1 MKLSVI
7 MPVYNRERY
16 VVAALRSLIRQRDAA
31 DLDIIVID
39 DGSTDG
45 SAQAVRAMMDEASC
59 IRLFRQENMGV
70 TRARNSGLSRLKP
83 ETELVSFLDSDDIS
97 PAGRFAADLDLF
109 RRDPSLEL
117 TYSRMMLVDRI
128 DDETLEPTRDSTSIT
143 VRGIHLSAA
152 IFSRRLV
159 DRIGAFD
166 EDFVQAEDTDFLLRS
181 FEVGPRCALPDTLAL
196 YYRRH
201 AGNMTRQQDVQ
212 SREFMR
218 AIYKSMKRRRG
229 NPSLKPIEGIF
240 ELKKLAD
247 WQFMS

>member
-7 MPVYNRERY
+7 MPVHNRETY
-16 VVAALRSLIRQRDAA
+16 VGAALRSLIRQRDAA

-45 SAQAVRAMMDEASC
+45 SAEAVRSMMGEASC

-70 TRARNSGLSRLKP
+70 TRARNSGLGRLRP

-117 TYSRMMLVDRI
+117 TYSRMMLVDRL
-128 DDETLEPTRDSTSIT
+128 DDETLEPTRDSNSIT

-159 DRIGAFD
+159 DRIGSFD
-166 EDFVQAEDTDFLLRS
+166 EDFAQAEDTDFLLRS
-181 FEVGPRCALPDTLAL
+181 FEVGPRYVLPDTLAL

-201 AGNMTRQQDVQ
+201 AGNMTRQEDVQ
-212 SREFMR
+212 AREFMR
-218 AIYKSMKRRRG
+218 AIYKSMKRRRAD
-229 NPSLKPIEGIF
+229 PSLKPIEGIF

-247 WQFMS
+247 WRFM

>member
-45 SAQAVRAMMDEASC
+45 SAQAVRAMMDEAPC
-59 IRLFRQENMGV
+59 IRLFQQENMGV
-70 TRARNSGLSRLKP
+70 TQARNSGLSRLNP

-128 DDETLEPTRDSTSIT
+128 DDETLEPTRDSNSIT

-159 DRIGAFD
+159 DRIGTFD
-166 EDFVQAEDTDFLLRS
+166 EDFIQAEDTDFLLRS
-181 FEVGPRCALPDTLAL
+181 FEIGPRCALPDTLAL

-218 AIYKSMKRRRG
+218 AIYKSMKRRRA

-247 WQFMS
+247 WQFM

>member
-1 MKLSVI
+1 MRLSVI
-7 MPVYNRERY
+7 MPVYNREAY
-16 VVAALRSLIRQRDAA
+16 VGAALRSLLRQRDAA

-45 SAQAVRAMMDEASC
+45 STDAVRAMMDEAPC
-59 IRLFRQENMGV
+59 IRLFRQENAGV
-70 TRARNSGLSRLKP
+70 TRARNSGLRQLRP

-97 PAGRFAADLDLF
+97 PAGRFEADVDLF
-109 RRDPSLEL
+109 RKNPSLEL

-128 DDETLEPTRDSTSIT
+128 DEETLEPTSDSNSIT

-159 DRIGAFD
+159 DRIGGFD
-166 EDFVQAEDTDFLLRS
+166 EDFIQAEDTDFLLRS
-181 FEVGPRCALPDTLAL
+181 FEVGPRYLLPDTLAL

-201 AGNMTRQQDVQ
+201 PGNMTRQEDVQ
-212 SREFMR
+212 SREFLR
-218 AIYKSMKRRRG
+218 AVYKSMKRRRAD
-229 NPSLKPIEGIF
+229 PSLRPIEGIF

-247 WQFMS
+247 WRFM

>member
-7 MPVYNRERY
+7 MPVHNRETY
-16 VVAALRSLIRQRDAA
+16 VGAALRSLLRQRDAA
-31 DLDIIVID
+31 DLDIVVID

-59 IRLFRQENMGV
+59 IRLFQQENMGV
-70 TRARNSGLSRLKP
+70 TRARNSGLRQLEP
-83 ETELVSFLDSDDIS
+83 EAVLVSFLDSDDIS
-97 PAGRFAADLDLF
+97 PAGRFAADIELF
-109 RRDPSLEL
+109 RKDPALDL

-128 DDETLEPTRDSTSIT
+128 DDQTLEPAEDCNSIT
-143 VRGIHLSAA
+143 IRGIHLSAA

-159 DRIGAFD
+159 DRLGGFD

-181 FEVGPRCALPDTLAL
+181 FEVGPRYLLPDTLAL

-201 AGNMTRQQDVQ
+201 AGNMTRQEDVQ

-218 AIYKSMKRRRG
+218 AIYKSMKRRRA

-247 WQFMS
+247 WRFM

>member
-7 MPVYNRERY
+7 MPVHNRETY
-16 VVAALRSLIRQRDAA
+16 VGAALRSLLRQRDAA
-31 DLDIIVID
+31 DLDIVVID

-59 IRLFRQENMGV
+59 IRLFQQENMGV
-70 TRARNSGLSRLKP
+70 TRARNSGLRQLEP
-83 ETELVSFLDSDDIS
+83 EAELVSFLDSDDIS
-97 PAGRFAADLDLF
+97 PPGRFAADIELF
-109 RRDPSLEL
+109 RKDRALDL

-128 DDETLEPTRDSTSIT
+128 DDQTLEPAPDCNSIT
-143 VRGIHLSAA
+143 IRGIHLSAA

-159 DRIGAFD
+159 DRLGGFD

-181 FEVGPRCALPDTLAL
+181 FEVGPRYLLPDTLAL

-201 AGNMTRQQDVQ
+201 AGNMTRQDDVQ

-218 AIYKSMKRRRG
+218 AIYKSMKRRRAD
-229 NPSLKPIEGIF
+229 PSLKPIEGIF

-247 WQFMS
+247 WRFM